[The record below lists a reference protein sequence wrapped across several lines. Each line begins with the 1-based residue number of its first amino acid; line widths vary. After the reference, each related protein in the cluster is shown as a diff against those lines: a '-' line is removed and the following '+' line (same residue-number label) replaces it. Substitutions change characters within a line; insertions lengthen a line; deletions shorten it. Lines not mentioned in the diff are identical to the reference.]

1 MNEDK
6 KILKVALDVPI
17 DQLFD
22 YLSDGSSVLLGQQ
35 VKVPFGKRVV
45 IGVVCEF
52 ADSSSLSAN
61 KLKKIISTDNEVL
74 CDKELLHLIKFSA
87 NYYHHPIGQSI
98 LSIIPTHIKQD
109 KNVILKKE
117 MIYKATSKLTKD
129 WVMAIP
135 NRQQTKKNDKNIR
148 NRQKSTKMS
157 KINKNNQKSTKIVKN
172 RQTCQ
177 KSSKIIKNR

>member
-17 DQLFD
+17 YQLFD

-98 LSIIPTHIKQD
+98 LSIIPSHIKQD

-135 NRQQTKKNDKNIR
+135 NRQQTKKKLTKLFKK
-148 NRQKSTKMS
+148 KSNS
-157 KINKNNQKSTKIVKN
+157 
-172 RQTCQ
+172 
-177 KSSKIIKNR
+177 